1 MFMYLLRNTL
11 KINPIKIY
19 YSKGVCVHANIK

>member
-1 MFMYLLRNTL
+1 MFIYLMINTL
-11 KINPIKIY
+11 KLKPKTIY